1 MPQYCLYDGE
11 ECRLDKALADFLPD
25 LGLRGRRRMI
35 ENKAVLVYGIARK
48 PAFVVKAGALITL
61 LDQQEETTK
70 AEHNTTLPPALAD
83 SPRALERQG
92 KFAFF
97 CKPAA
102 MHSVPLAGKQGQSLE
117 ALLPNLA
124 ASLPPSDSASQELYL
139 VQRLDYG
146 TSGIVAAASTAL
158 AALDWRDMENRG
170 LCAKRYLALMC
181 GALPEPIT
189 ATAALDVTNRRQTKV
204 LESPAPA
211 LRHTQFVPLAQFAMD
226 ELAALCALAY
236 PSGTSVE
243 TNTISLVGCC
253 IHKGARHQIRAHAA
267 GLGFPLWGDALY
279 GGGDGIFFLHHA
291 ALRSAL
297 CHVILPPLWLDL
309 LPKAAAHA
317 AQQWLAQEPQE
328 QS

>member
-35 ENKAVLVYGIARK
+35 ENKAVLVYGMARK

-61 LDQQEETTK
+61 LDQHEETDKT
-70 AEHNTTLPPALAD
+70 EHSATVPPALAD

-117 ALLPNLA
+117 ALLPSLA
-124 ASLPPSDSASQELYL
+124 ASLPASDSQELYL

-170 LCAKRYLALMC
+170 LCAKRYLALVC
-181 GALPEPIT
+181 GTLPEAIT

-211 LRHTQFVPLAQFAMD
+211 LRHTQFIPLAQFAID

-236 PSGTSVE
+236 PTGT
-243 TNTISLVGCC
+243 NPDAKTISLVGCS

-309 LPKAAAHA
+309 LPTAAANSAKH
-317 AQQWLAQEPQE
+317 WLAQDAQE
-328 QS
+328 KI